1 MVRKL
6 PHLLFLASLLF
17 FSGCIPFRKI
27 VLFQKDADNKTPDS
41 LYVNQDYEFVIAPF
55 DILQVRVVSTVDEV
69 AESLEVFSIP
79 PGAGAGTAGGTGA
92 YLGGTL
98 VDKNGNIKLPYVGNI
113 PVAGLTLAQAA
124 DTIRSRLS
132 TYILDVDRN
141 LLVTLKI
148 LNFNVNV
155 LGEVSNQGIVRAE
168 NEYMTVTE
176 VLAKSGGITDL
187 GNRKNI
193 KLIRT
198 DRLTKKTTSYRID
211 LTTQE
216 MVSPQLARLQPND
229 VLYVQPLRRK
239 QFGTANQLIGLITGF
254 VSVPLLFFS
263 IYNIIQSINARRD
276 GN

>member
-6 PHLLFLASLLF
+6 PQLLFLASLLC

-27 VLFQKDADNKTPDS
+27 VLFQKDAGDKTTDS

-55 DILQVRVVSTVDEV
+55 DVLSVRVVSTVDEV
-69 AESLEVFSIP
+69 AESLEVFNP
-79 PGAGAGTAGGTGA
+79 AAAGTSTSSGPTA
-92 YLGGTL
+92 YLSGTL
-98 VDKNGNIKLPYVGNI
+98 VDKDGNIQLPYVGNI

-141 LLVTLKI
+141 LLVTIKI
-148 LNFNVNV
+148 LNFSVNV
-155 LGEVSNQGIVRAE
+155 LGEVATQGVVRAE
-168 NEYMTVTE
+168 NEYLTVTE
-176 VLAKSGGITDL
+176 VLAKAGGISDL

-239 QFGTANQLIGLITGF
+239 QFGTASQLIGL
-254 VSVPLLFFS
+254 VSAFISIPLIILS
-263 IYNIIQSINARRD
+263 LYNVIQGINARRS

>member
-1 MVRKL
+1 
-6 PHLLFLASLLF
+6 
-17 FSGCIPFRKI
+17 
-27 VLFQKDADNKTPDS
+27 
-41 LYVNQDYEFVIAPF
+41 
-55 DILQVRVVSTVDEV
+55 
-69 AESLEVFSIP
+69 VFNP
-79 PGAGAGTAGGTGA
+79 AAAGTSASSGPTA
-92 YLGGTL
+92 YLSGTL
-98 VDKNGNIKLPYVGNI
+98 VDKDGNIQLPYVGNI

-132 TYILDVDRN
+132 AYILDVDRN
-141 LLVTLKI
+141 LLVTIKI
-148 LNFNVNV
+148 LNFSVNV
-155 LGEVSNQGIVRAE
+155 LGEVATQGVVRAE
-168 NEYMTVTE
+168 NEYLTVTE
-176 VLAKSGGITDL
+176 VLAKAGGINDL

-239 QFGTANQLIGLITGF
+239 QFGTASQLIGL
-254 VSVPLLFFS
+254 VSAFISIPLIILS
-263 IYNIIQSINARRD
+263 LYNVIQGINARRS